1 MYKTVASSHGQAMD
15 RLAQELVDEIIDHL
29 DKPDLV
35 ACSQVSR
42 SFLPRTRT
50 HLFRHVDVSSR
61 RKLEGVPRACIR
73 SICLSGHVGVPI
85 ELPNVEHASFTD
97 ILYVSD
103 PFLDSL
109 RDVHTI
115 FLTGT
120 SIFIRDPAVLYAF
133 LARFPRLT
141 TLHVDGYMQ
150 FRCWKEPTDAPKIDS
165 LRVELKGSAR
175 WVIGL
180 AKSARRLELVNAS
193 AADVRDILDAAD
205 DLQQL
210 VLRNCH
216 PGGLLDLGNL
226 VQLSIDL
233 PDQYAVDWWETN
245 LRISSPRCVHVAIHI
260 RSGLRLAAMLRE
272 MGVEVGVE
280 SYCKLTEEE
289 IRLYHAL
296 LCPVGL

>member
-15 RLAQELVDEIIDHL
+15 RLTQELVDEIINHL
-29 DKPDLV
+29 DEPDLV
-35 ACSQVSR
+35 SCSLVSR
-42 SFLPRTRT
+42 SFLPRTHT
-50 HLFRHVDVSSR
+50 HLFRHVDVRSR
-61 RKLEGVPRACIR
+61 RKLEGVLRACIR
-73 SICLSGHVGVPI
+73 SICLSGHVGIPI

-109 RDVHTI
+109 RDVYTI

-120 SIFIRDPAVLYAF
+120 STFIRDPAVLYAF

-141 TLHVDGYMQ
+141 TLHVDCYMQ
-150 FRCWKEPTDAPKIDS
+150 FRCWQEPKDAPRIDS
-165 LRVELKGSAR
+165 VRVELKGNAR

-180 AKSARRLELVNAS
+180 TRSARRLELVNTS

-216 PGGLLDLGNL
+216 PGRLLDLGNL

-233 PDQYAVDWWETN
+233 PDQHAVDWWETN
-245 LRISSPRCVHVAIHI
+245 LRVSSLRRVHIAVHIH
-260 RSGLRLAAMLRE
+260 SGLRLAAMLCE
-272 MGVEVGVE
+272 MGIEVEVE

-296 LCPVGL
+296 LCPIGL

>member
-1 MYKTVASSHGQAMD
+1 MD

-35 ACSQVSR
+35 SCSLVSR
-42 SFLPRTRT
+42 SLVPRTRT

-61 RKLEGVPRACIR
+61 RKLEAVPRACIR

-97 ILYVSD
+97 ILYASD

-109 RDVHTI
+109 KSVHTI
-115 FLTGT
+115 SLTGT

-133 LARFPRLT
+133 LARFPRLA
-141 TLHVDGYMQ
+141 TLNVDCYMQ
-150 FRCWKEPTDAPKIDS
+150 FRCWKEPRDSPKIDS

-180 AKSARRLELVNAS
+180 VKSVRRLELANAS
-193 AADVRDILDAAD
+193 AADVRDILDAATD

-216 PGGLLDLGNL
+216 PGGLVDLGNL

-233 PDQYAVDWWETN
+233 PDQHAVDWWETN
-245 LRISSPRCVHVAIHI
+245 LRISSPRRVHIAIHI

-272 MGVEVGVE
+272 MGVEVEVE

-296 LCPVGL
+296 LCPIKL

>member
-1 MYKTVASSHGQAMD
+1 MD

-35 ACSQVSR
+35 ACSLVSR

-61 RKLEGVPRACIR
+61 RKLEAIPRACIR
-73 SICLSGHVGVPI
+73 SVCLSGYIGVPI
-85 ELPNVEHASFTD
+85 ELPNVEHASFTA
-97 ILYVSD
+97 ILYASD

-109 RDVHTI
+109 KGVHTI
-115 FLTGT
+115 SLTGT

-133 LARFPRLT
+133 LARFPHLIA
-141 TLHVDGYMQ
+141 LHVDCYMQ
-150 FRCWKEPTDAPKIDS
+150 FRCWKEPTDAPRIDS
-165 LRVELKGSAR
+165 VRIELKGSTR
-175 WVIGL
+175 WVTGL
-180 AKSARRLELVNAS
+180 AKRARRLELVNAS
-193 AADVRDILDAAD
+193 AADVRNILDAAA

-210 VLRNCH
+210 VLRNCQ
-216 PGGLLDLGNL
+216 PGGLLDLANF

-233 PDQYAVDWWETN
+233 PDQHAVDWWETV
-245 LRISSPRCVHVAIHI
+245 LRISPPRRVRIAIHI

-289 IRLYHAL
+289 IRMYHAL
-296 LCPVGL
+296 LCPVNL

>member
-1 MYKTVASSHGQAMD
+1 ME

-29 DKPDLV
+29 DRPDLV
-35 ACSQVSR
+35 ACSLVSR

-61 RKLEGVPRACIR
+61 RKLEGIPRACIR

-85 ELPNVEHASFTD
+85 ELPNVERASFTV
-97 ILYVSD
+97 ILYASD

-109 RDVHTI
+109 RHVHTI
-115 FLTGT
+115 SLTGT

-141 TLHVDGYMQ
+141 ALDVDCYMQ
-150 FRCWKEPTDAPKIDS
+150 FRSWQEPRDTPKIDS

-175 WVIGL
+175 WVRGL
-180 AKSARRLELVNAS
+180 AKSARRLELANAS
-193 AADVRDILDAAD
+193 ATDVRDILDTASS
-205 DLQQL
+205 LQQL
-210 VLRNCH
+210 VLRNCQ

-233 PDQYAVDWWETN
+233 PDEHAVDWWETN
-245 LRISSPRCVHVAIHI
+245 LRVSSPRRVHIAIHV
-260 RSGLRLAAMLRE
+260 RAGLRLAAMLSE

-289 IRLYHAL
+289 KRLYHAL
-296 LCPVGL
+296 LRPVGL